1 MPAWK
6 KGKKPL
12 YSVSKSIKQMMD
24 TETPVV
30 LIDVRDGASAKAAH
44 IPGAVSIP
52 GDKLESYKDK
62 FPSIKKAP
70 VVIYGDDTGK
80 GLEYFSLVRGWGY
93 KNATVLKG
101 GFSGWEKAGLP
112 VAKGDT
118 PDEIV
123 YVPKPK
129 PGVVSIEMFA
139 KAVDNNANDVV
150 ILDVRT
156 DEEIEEGGKI
166 AGAVAIPTEEV
177 GERLAEIPKDK
188 KVFVHCSTGVRAEMA
203 YLTLKE
209 KGYQANYLD
218 ANIAVAQNG
227 AYTITEKE

>member
-1 MPAWK
+1 LPAWK
-6 KGKKPL
+6 KGQNPL
-12 YSVSKSIKQMMD
+12 YSVSKSLKTMID

-30 LIDVRDGASAKAAH
+30 LIDLRDGASAKAAH

-52 GDKLESYKDK
+52 GDQLASLKDR
-62 FPSIKKAP
+62 FPAIKQAP
-70 VVIYGDDTGK
+70 VVLYGDDTGK

-93 KNATVLKG
+93 TNTTVLKG
-101 GFSGWEKAGLP
+101 GFGGWQKAGLP
-112 VAKGDT
+112 VASGDT
-118 PDEIV
+118 PAEIV

-139 KAVDNNANDVV
+139 RAVDNKDGDVV

-156 DEEIEEGGKI
+156 DEEIGEGKI

-177 GERLAEIPKDK
+177 EERLAEIPKDK

-218 ANIAVAQNG
+218 ANIVVAQNG
-227 AYTITEKE
+227 EYTITEKE